1 MQLRFTSHKQFKG
14 AHAAEINSTRMTYRV
29 ICRGL
34 GYFRKKQSH
43 YYGTEVLLRA
53 DDGSCL
59 TKILPD
65 KIGRPDESNNKCLRR
80 RCLTVPAPTTYTK
93 HSSPGNRLNDSR
105 ARYESLYS
113 AWTEK

>member
-1 MQLRFTSHKQFKG
+1 MSWAGIFP
-14 AHAAEINSTRMTYRV
+14 E
-29 ICRGL
+29 
-34 GYFRKKQSH
+34 KQSH

-65 KIGRPDESNNKCLRR
+65 KIGRPDGSNNKCLRR

-93 HSSPGNRLNDSR
+93 HSLPGNRLNDSR

-113 AWTEK
+113 AWTENSEKKINIGIGIQVHKDANFGRIAKI